1 MIKETVVINVDTKEA
16 VDNVDDLNKSIKKT
30 GETSQE
36 TKNTLDTITGGAAS
50 KFTKLIGTVGGVIKS
65 FKTLRV
71 AIIASG
77 VGALALAVLAVG
89 KAFTSSEEGQ
99 NKFAKLMGM
108 IGVVTGNF
116 MDLVADVG
124 ELIISAFEDP
134 KQAIKDFANLIKEN
148 LANRFNG
155 LLELVPQLGKAI
167 GLLFKG
173 EFKEAGKV
181 ATNAAAKVTLGVENI
196 VDKTQEAINKTKELT
211 QSFIEQTKKEVALA
225 GQVADARAKAD
236 KIERKLV
243 VRRAELENKIAQL
256 RLKSR
261 EEDKFSAAER
271 KKALLDAQVL
281 EDELLVKEK
290 EVLKLRSEAIQLENT
305 FSRSTKENLNAEAEA
320 KAALLRQEAARTN
333 QQRQTQRE
341 LNRLN
346 KEIQADENRAAKE
359 KEDAEKAKK
368 KRKED
373 EQKAV
378 DDAEALR
385 IQKLKKESEERIK
398 IEEEEA
404 RKKEQIKE
412 TAFNQAVA
420 IAGAE
425 SKLGKALLI
434 AKQIQNAKELAIEIG
449 KTVAFSTQAAARST
463 VAVAEGTAQT
473 AKIGFPQNI
482 PMLIGYAAQAVG
494 IIGAIKSAT
503 SKAKAPISLPSSSN
517 IASGVRSA
525 APQAPQSPSFNLVGQ
540 GGTNQLAEAIGSQS
554 QQPVRAYVVSN
565 DVTTAQ
571 SLDRNIVES
580 ASL

>member
-1 MIKETVVINVDTKEA
+1 M
-16 VDNVDDLNKSIKKT
+16 
-30 GETSQE
+30 
-36 TKNTLDTITGGAAS
+36 
-50 KFTKLIGTVGGVIKS
+50 
-65 FKTLRV
+65 
-71 AIIASG
+71 
-77 VGALALAVLAVG
+77 
-89 KAFTSSEEGQ
+89 
-99 NKFAKLMGM
+99 
-108 IGVVTGNF
+108 
-116 MDLVADVG
+116 
-124 ELIISAFEDP
+124 
-134 KQAIKDFANLIKEN
+134 
-148 LANRFNG
+148 
-155 LLELVPQLGKAI
+155 
-167 GLLFKG
+167 
-173 EFKEAGKV
+173 
-181 ATNAAAKVTLGVENI
+181 
-196 VDKTQEAINKTKELT
+196 
-211 QSFIEQTKKEVALA
+211 
-225 GQVADARAKAD
+225 
-236 KIERKLV
+236 
-243 VRRAELENKIAQL
+243 
-256 RLKSR
+256 
-261 EEDKFSAAER
+261 
-271 KKALLDAQVL
+271 

-359 KEDAEKAKK
+359 KEDAEKARK

-412 TAFNQAVA
+412 AAFNQAVA

-434 AKQIQNAKELAIEIG
+434 AKQIQNAKELVLEIT
-449 KTVAFSTQAAARST
+449 KTKAKAVQSVAQAGMAT
-463 VAVAEGTAQT
+463 AVGTAET

-494 IIGAIKSAT
+494 IISSIRSAT
-503 SKAKAPISLPSSSN
+503 SKAKASVSLPSSSS
-517 IASGVRSA
+517 ISSGVRSA
-525 APQAPQSPSFNLVGQ
+525 AQAPQAPSFNLVGQ